1 MPAGVPNPVPYALL
15 LATLR
20 AMREIDSR
28 NEETADWLM
37 SNFLRTPWPSPSAQ
51 NQ

>member
-1 MPAGVPNPVPYALL
+1 MPASVPNPLPYALL

-20 AMREIDSR
+20 ACREIDTR
-28 NEETADWLM
+28 NEETSDWLM
-37 SNFLRTPWPSPSAQ
+37 SNFLRAAWPSPSAQ